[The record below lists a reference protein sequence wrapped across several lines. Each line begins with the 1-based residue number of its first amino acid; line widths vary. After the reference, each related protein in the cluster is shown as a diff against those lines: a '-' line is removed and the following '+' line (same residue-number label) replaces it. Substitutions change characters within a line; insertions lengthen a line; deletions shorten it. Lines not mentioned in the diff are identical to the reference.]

1 MTSAAFSASSGSPR
15 RISIHNR
22 RTKPATATATAADE
36 AIRQVIDRRR
46 RRNRGD
52 IASDPRGSALGGTI
66 EIVSDVVSGVTA
78 QFGVPQ
84 RVVRTTVF
92 VTVAALLAWSVI
104 TLRQSGPPVPVH
116 PASARVLFG
125 QTVPVGAQ
133 VVLHPRAGVLPREA
147 LPQGTVQED
156 GTVVFSTYAP
166 WTGVPAGEYVATIQ
180 WFRVGKNGSVGGN
193 VLPPRYGSPVQSPL
207 SIAVSASRT
216 DPIALHIGPK

>member
-52 IASDPRGSALGGTI
+52 FDPDPPGSPLGGAI
-66 EIVSDVVSGVTA
+66 DFVSDVFSGVTG
-78 QFGVPQ
+78 QLGVPQ
-84 RVVRTTVF
+84 RAVRTTVF

-104 TLRQSGPPVPVH
+104 GLRQSGPPVPVH

-166 WTGVPAGEYVATIQ
+166 WAGVPAGEYVATIQ
-180 WFRVGKNGSVGGN
+180 WFRVSKNGSVGGN